1 MQIELKARQEQVLQK
16 SSAFEMKSA
25 FAVKQNSVLQIDL
38 IDKKISE
45 IHKLKDLYL
54 PKVMAID
61 DSNSLIIGG

>member
-61 DSNSLIIGG
+61 D